1 MSARDSVVPIDPQIA
16 ALSRALAELQQL
28 VKRLT
33 ADYESNIDNHAQGL
47 TILFKHVE
55 AQQKD
60 MEQLNTRLT
69 LLERW
74 KRQAPPDI

>member
-1 MSARDSVVPIDPQIA
+1 MPARDSVVPIDPQIA

-33 ADYESNIDNHAQGL
+33 ANYEDTIDNHAAGL
-47 TILFKHVE
+47 THLTELAE

>member
-1 MSARDSVVPIDPQIA
+1 MSARASVVPIDQQIN
-16 ALSRALAELQQL
+16 ALTRGLAELSNQ
-28 VKRLT
+28 VMRLT
-33 ADYESNIDNHAQGL
+33 ANYEDTIDRHAAGL
-47 TILFKHVE
+47 THLTELAE